1 MNFTNLRKQDITH
14 RASRDTVVRP
24 VIKKGGKLHHADNI
38 QIANYKNIISIPSE
52 PERVPISNPP
62 LARIET
68 VKTNMSFG
76 AKYNVSASAISS
88 KPDVSFKD
96 NSGDN
101 TSMGLMPTTESTK
114 HEMTFGSRGGISN
127 SSVTKISK
135 SDFRG
140 NRGSRGFLSNFGM
153 RNTSGSTEFTYFR
166 KGDSELFN
174 NTDIET
180 TNNEETMQINELM
193 QTHS

>member
-1 MNFTNLRKQDITH
+1 MNFTNLRKQDINH

-24 VIKKGGKLHHADNI
+24 VIRKGGKLHHADNI
-38 QIANYKNIISIPSE
+38 QIANYKNIISIPTE
-52 PERVPISNPP
+52 PERIPISNPP
-62 LARIET
+62 LAKIET
-68 VKTNMSFG
+68 LKTNMSFG
-76 AKYNVSASAISS
+76 AKYNVSASAITP

-114 HEMTFGSRGGISN
+114 HEMIFGSRGGISTN
-127 SSVTKISK
+127 SVTKISK

-153 RNTSGSTEFTYFR
+153 RKYLR
-166 KGDSELFN
+166 VYRIYLLQKG
-174 NTDIET
+174 
-180 TNNEETMQINELM
+180 
-193 QTHS
+193 